1 MESASFSYPWHS
13 LGTLLVG
20 EGLLTETQL
29 ELALAEQRRS
39 GRMLGQILVDFGY
52 VTGLSLARVLAEQ
65 HGVELRT
72 ASGPEPG
79 DPAEAHTADAEAGWL
94 PLGKLLVQKGFLKET
109 ELNQALAEQGRH
121 PGSRLGEILV
131 GRGYL
136 SGAAL
141 ARALAEQQGV
151 DLGAEEDLADVETML
166 KPSAPGEPT
175 YTVCSVSPMQSY
187 QTLSVLYESAN
198 FLEATDFAFE
208 FVDEHEPEA
217 LEIQRTSG
225 EERET
230 IWTYSA
236 ARAAAMAAER
246 KGLVETFGF
255 DPTRWDS
262 GSHGG

>member
-1 MESASFSYPWHS
+1 MESASLSNPWRS

-20 EGLLTETQL
+20 EGLLTEIQL

-65 HGVELRT
+65 HGVELRPT
-72 ASGPEPG
+72 ALETSEPVEP
-79 DPAEAHTADAEAGWL
+79 DLAEVETGWI
-94 PLGKLLVQKGFLKET
+94 PLGKLLVQKGFLEET
-109 ELNQALAEQGRH
+109 DLGEALAEQGRH

-151 DLGAEEDLADVETML
+151 DLGAEEDFADVETVL
-166 KPSAPGEPT
+166 KPSVPGEPT
-175 YTVCSVSPMQSY
+175 YIVCRVSAMQSY
-187 QTLSVLYESAN
+187 RTLSVLYESAN

-217 LEIQRTSG
+217 LEIQKTNG
-225 EERET
+225 DERET
-230 IWTYSA
+230 VWTYSA

-246 KGLVETFGF
+246 KDLVDTFGF

-262 GSHGG
+262 QRHSA